1 MGKNLS
7 SIALLMSSVGVVL
20 VSGCASTSTIQLH
33 DSVTVRLSRFKS
45 VVLDVRS
52 EVPNSSGEVAQLES
66 EIMSRLRT
74 KGLFERVL
82 SRAASGDAKHDL
94 TVLVTIKQL
103 RRVSHQARM
112 MVGAFAGRG
121 KMVADIQL
129 RDASSEAVI
138 GQATA
143 VGKTSGG
150 TVFAGT
156 TSQAVSMIAD
166 EVVKLLEQNM

>member
-1 MGKNLS
+1 MSPTLHGK
-7 SIALLMSSVGVVL
+7 
-20 VSGCASTSTIQLH
+20 LH
-33 DSVTVRLSRFKS
+33 NSKVKS
-45 VVLDVRS
+45 CL
-52 EVPNSSGEVAQLES
+52 
-66 EIMSRLRT
+66 RLRT

-82 SRAASGDAKHDL
+82 PRVASGDEKHDL
-94 TVLVTIKQL
+94 IVLVTIKQL